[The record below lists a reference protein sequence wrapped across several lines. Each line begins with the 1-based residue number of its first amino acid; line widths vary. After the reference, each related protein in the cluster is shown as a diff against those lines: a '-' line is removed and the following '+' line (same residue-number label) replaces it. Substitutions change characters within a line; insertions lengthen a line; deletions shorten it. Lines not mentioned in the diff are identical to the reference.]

1 MSRVPVWIKFPSL
14 PLCCW
19 SPVCLSKIASVIGK
33 PIQCDQFT
41 SNLARMS
48 YARVLVEI
56 DLLEELNHNAA
67 ATTSKVP
74 CPQPQPQAGVD
85 KGTVSGR
92 LGPQPPPPQMVQGHP
107 QDNNIQEASE
117 GIPQFFPPTAQ
128 GHLNS
133 IQEAPEVTTRADAA
147 LDNSAGWVT
156 VVSRKSSK
164 QQKRKAVDDSEPVLT
179 SPAPPSLHACTG
191 AVQTSSQ
198 TDPSVTAPC
207 VGQAQCPSTAP
218 TAPLE
223 VNYCDGAASSPTRTN
238 NVATT
243 AGDTVLVSNP
253 VNVPPICI
261 GDVQPPPIASCDG
274 EAHSSSPSAT
284 TTGDQCGVRTRNQKQ
299 RSQSG
304 REFPSPAKGK
314 EVAISADA
322 NGKTRRHKAAMGM
335 LTRSSLQRNFN
346 MSSGSG
352 GDSPTIP
359 HP

>member
-1 MSRVPVWIKFPSL
+1 MPHAGFFRVRQ
-14 PLCCW
+14 
-19 SPVCLSKIASVIGK
+19 
-33 PIQCDQFT
+33 PILT
-41 SNLARMS
+41 NIYLHR
-48 YARVLVEI
+48 I
-56 DLLEELNHNAA
+56 TNHN
-67 ATTSKVP
+67 
-74 CPQPQPQAGVD
+74 
-85 KGTVSGR
+85 
-92 LGPQPPPPQMVQGHP
+92 
-107 QDNNIQEASE
+107 
-117 GIPQFFPPTAQ
+117 
-128 GHLNS
+128 
-133 IQEAPEVTTRADAA
+133 
-147 LDNSAGWVT
+147 
-156 VVSRKSSK
+156 
-164 QQKRKAVDDSEPVLT
+164 T

-198 TDPSVTAPC
+198 TDLSVTAPC
-207 VGQAQCPSTAP
+207 VGQAQRPSTAP

-243 AGDTVLVSNP
+243 AGDMVLVSNL
-253 VNVPPICI
+253 VNVPPVCI

-284 TTGDQCGVRTRNQKQ
+284 TTGDTVVVGNSVKVPLINVADQCGVRTRNQKQ

-304 REFPSPAKGK
+304 REFPSPTKGK

-322 NGKTRRHKAAMGM
+322 NGKTRRHKAATGM
-335 LTRSSLQRNFN
+335 LTRSSVQTNFN